1 MNNKKFF
8 QRRFIN
14 ISLTIFLGLAL
25 SITFFFAIYN
35 ARDLNLGF
43 GKLIGALRPFI
54 YGAIIAYLL
63 IPVCNFFERNCINLL
78 TKTKLSTKSVQK
90 IASVSSI
97 ILSFLFAFLIIYIL
111 LSLIIPQFIVSLST
125 IVDNFD
131 WYYANITN
139 WVNDFFKNNK
149 LLHDYAETIT
159 KSISS
164 TAEKWLQTELLPN
177 AKTLV
182 SNVSTGVLG
191 AFSIIKNLFIGIIV
205 SIYFL
210 ISRKNFAAQA
220 RIFTHAVFKEKIAG
234 KIIDEVN
241 FTNKMFMG
249 FISGRLLDS
258 TIIGC
263 LCFIGFTILKIPYP
277 LLISVIVG
285 VTNVIPFFGPF
296 IGGIPAG
303 FIILMASPVKCLW
316 FVIFIVILQQID
328 GNIIGPKIVGEKTNL
343 NSFWVLFAIMLFSG
357 LFGFA
362 GMIVGVPVFAVI
374 YHLVQE
380 LVMLGL
386 KRTGYQATPEEAEAS
401 LLNEYLAK
409 HPQETAANIQPV
421 PAGNEQTTQTT
432 QNTSVDNT
440 SMDSK
445 DK

>member
-1 MNNKKFF
+1 MNKKFL
-8 QRRFIN
+8 QRKYIN

-25 SITFFFAIYN
+25 SLTFFFAIYN

-43 GKLIGALRPFI
+43 GKLIGALKPFI
-54 YGAIIAYLL
+54 YGAILAYLL
-63 IPVCNFFERNCINLL
+63 VPVCNFFERNCIHMLSN
-78 TKTKLSTKSVQK
+78 TKLPKKK
-90 IASVSSI
+90 IKKISSI
-97 ILSFLFAFLIIYIL
+97 SSIVLSFTLASLIIYIL

-125 IVDNFD
+125 IVGNFD

-139 WVNDFFKNNK
+139 WINDFFKNNQ

-159 KSISS
+159 ASISS

-182 SNVSTGVLG
+182 SNLSNGVLG
-191 AFSIIKNLFIGIIV
+191 AFSIIKNVFIGIIV
-205 SIYFL
+205 SIYL
-210 ISRKNFAAQA
+210 LLSRKSFLAQA
-220 RIFTHAVFKEKIAG
+220 KICTHAIFKDKIAN
-234 KIIDEVN
+234 KIIKEVN
-241 FTNKMFMG
+241 YTNKMFMG

-303 FIILMASPVKCLW
+303 FIILMASPIKCLW
-316 FVIFIVILQQID
+316 FIIFIVILQQID
-328 GNIIGPKIVGEKTNL
+328 GNIIGPKIVGEKINL

-362 GMIVGVPVFAVI
+362 GMLVGVPIFAVI
-374 YHLVQE
+374 YHLIQE

-386 KRTGYQATPEEAEAS
+386 KRTGYEATPEEAEAS
-401 LLNEYLAK
+401 FLNEYLEK
-409 HPQETAANIQPV
+409 QQKENEAAV
-421 PAGNEQTTQTT
+421 PLKAAST
-432 QNTSVDNT
+432 
-440 SMDSK
+440 
-445 DK
+445 DKASEEPKEK